1 MAWMVAISCSHMDN
15 MRNWIS
21 LSEGVILRRVVLLK
35 WVVRVMQVLPL
46 FSSFTCWT
54 QQQWI
59 ASLSAI
65 LAGPFCLLRQEH
77 CWRKKK
83 QNAHRIFFF
92 TPSKWSARCLSL
104 RYFLWLKAFSS
115 YRSCPFFR
123 GTAAV
128 AHCVIV
134 KTTHLRCWLQLWWAQ
149 ACAQMLCRQGGGGKK
164 VVMLSQ
170 CKITQQ
176 AFLPTVAP
184 WGDVISKQSI
194 NPK

>member
-1 MAWMVAISCSHMDN
+1 MGRSCHASVAFVFLFYLLN
-15 MRNWIS
+15 TAAVNS
-21 LSEGVILRRVVLLK
+21 LTVCHPCRPILSAQTGALLK
-35 WVVRVMQVLPL
+35 KEKTKR
-46 FSSFTCWT
+46 T
-54 QQQWI
+54 Q
-59 ASLSAI
+59 
-65 LAGPFCLLRQEH
+65 
-77 CWRKKK
+77 
-83 QNAHRIFFF
+83 NFFF

>member
-1 MAWMVAISCSHMDN
+1 MGRSCHASVAFVFLFYLLN
-15 MRNWIS
+15 TAAVNS
-21 LSEGVILRRVVLLK
+21 LTVCHPCRPILSAQTGALLK
-35 WVVRVMQVLPL
+35 KEKTKR
-46 FSSFTCWT
+46 T
-54 QQQWI
+54 Q
-59 ASLSAI
+59 
-65 LAGPFCLLRQEH
+65 
-77 CWRKKK
+77 
-83 QNAHRIFFF
+83 NFFF

-164 VVMLSQ
+164 SGHAFTMQDNTTGFLTYGCTVRRCDLQAEYKSQVEQPHRHLLSNARWHR
-170 CKITQQ
+170 C
-176 AFLPTVAP
+176 
-184 WGDVISKQSI
+184 
-194 NPK
+194 